1 MFEPCYEHCYLRY
14 SKQYTKECDDKCNY
28 AKAVK
33 EKKELIENAIIFPQT
48 IGDITFYSKDELFEW
63 VENMQKEF
71 CSPPTG
77 LVMGKVDK
85 PIQIVFEGDI
95 KVEGDDNNIEVTKRL
110 SKMEAEHLLLNTFGT
125 TDVGVLD
132 CSNKTEEEIAEINRI
147 VDEFN
152 SIGCTSFRLT
162 SEELKEV
169 AISVKRFK
177 NYNHEWWAGR
187 CPRCNE
193 IISFDFN
200 LDSNEGNRKCHCSKC
215 GQLCDFEDK

>member
-14 SKQYTKECDDKCNY
+14 GKQYTKECDDKCNY

-85 PIQIVFEGDI
+85 PIKIVFEGDPKI
-95 KVEGDDNNIEVTKRL
+95 ISEEDKYEMN
-110 SKMEAEHLLLNTFGT
+110 MELLYKIGEHNFGA
-125 TDVGVLD
+125 LD
-132 CSNKTEEEIAEINRI
+132 CSDMTEEEIDRIIN
-147 VDEFN
+147 EFN
-152 SIGCTSFRLT
+152 DIGCTSFRLT

-169 AISVKRFK
+169 LEKQK
-177 NYNHEWWAGR
+177 NESERKVHIFQEVRLEGAYQG
-187 CPRCNE
+187 
-193 IISFDFN
+193 N
-200 LDSNEGNRKCHCSKC
+200 L
-215 GQLCDFEDK
+215 L